1 MKKLIMM
8 ALMIAMTTAM
18 SAQTDFQGPR
28 MMHQQRKQM
37 TKEEMVSR
45 RVERMDKELNLT
57 DKQKKEITAILNED
71 FKDMPSAEQLKAKR
85 EEAQKKREQMKARR
99 EATDKKIADVLTP
112 EQQEKFKNM
121 KQHRGG
127 KGHGHHHKM
136 HKDFKKGDC
145 CQKKGDCCQKKPDC
159 CEKKE
164 DCCKK

>member
-1 MKKLIMM
+1 MMKKLIMM
-8 ALMIAMTTAM
+8 ALMAAMTTAM

-37 TKEEMVSR
+37 TKEEMVAK
-45 RVERMDKELNLT
+45 RVERMDKELKLT

-85 EEAQKKREQMKARR
+85 EERR
-99 EATDKKIADVLTP
+99 EATNKKIADVLTP

-127 KGHGHHHKM
+127 KGHGPHHNM
-136 HKDFKKGDC
+136 YKDFR
-145 CQKKGDCCQKKPDC
+145 KGDCCQKKPDC
-159 CEKKE
+159 CEKKK

>member
-1 MKKLIMM
+1 
-8 ALMIAMTTAM
+8 
-18 SAQTDFQGPR
+18 

-37 TKEEMVSR
+37 TKEEMVSK
-45 RVERMDKELNLT
+45 RVERMDKELKLT

-99 EATDKKIADVLTP
+99 EATNKKIADVLTP

-121 KQHRGG
+121 KQNRGG
-127 KGHGHHHKM
+127 KGHGHHHNM
-136 HKDFKKGDC
+136 YKDF
-145 CQKKGDCCQKKPDC
+145 KKGDCCQKKPDC

-164 DCCKK
+164 DCCEKKEDCCKK